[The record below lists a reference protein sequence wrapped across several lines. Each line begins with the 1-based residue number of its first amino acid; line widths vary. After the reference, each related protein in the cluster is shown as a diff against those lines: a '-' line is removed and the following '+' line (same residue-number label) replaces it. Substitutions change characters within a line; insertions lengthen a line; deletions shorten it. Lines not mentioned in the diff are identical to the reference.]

1 MFHRTVV
8 SNFLAE
14 ARKPKPEARF
24 QEPEMESLTRLVT
37 DSLVRHGFDRPI
49 DPRRLQWSRW
59 FRCDSPHSLLVVP
72 SKPGIFALAEE
83 VANLGPI
90 NTDVGTTGHV
100 GTAAPGC
107 PAEQSSAVA
116 STTST
121 PAGTATRPLGGAA
134 LQRCD
139 SLPLKDAASAAE
151 PPVRRMLAIL
161 QFSED
166 DDMAFTLDRMFTRIN
181 PMRDRLA
188 SGLCFLRFVVIEDQ
202 TQRRSICTALNHWI
216 LSSAEKASGLSADF
230 QSSLE
235 FTADRV
241 ATTARVGTDAFG
253 SLPRAESRGP
263 ASEASASRVG
273 RTLLSGSAVSI
284 PSPARATQ
292 PGRET
297 DSAPAPPH
305 PDSGADKN
313 LHCPHPLPSGF

>member
-1 MFHRTVV
+1 
-8 SNFLAE
+8 
-14 ARKPKPEARF
+14 
-24 QEPEMESLTRLVT
+24 MESLTRLVT

-83 VANLGPI
+83 IMPLSPSA
-90 NTDVGTTGHV
+90 DHV
-100 GTAAPGC
+100 GTDAFGSLPRAESRG
-107 PAEQSSAVA
+107 PAEQSSAAA
-116 STTST
+116 STTTNAEVS
-121 PAGTATRPLGGAA
+121 
-134 LQRCD
+134 
-139 SLPLKDAASAAE
+139 KD
-151 PPVRRMLAIL
+151 PTQRRMLAIL

-188 SGLCFLRFVVIEDQ
+188 SKLCFLRFVVIEDQ
-202 TQRRSICTALNHWI
+202 TQRRSICTALNHWM

-241 ATTARVGTDAFG
+241 PAGRVTTD
-253 SLPRAESRGP
+253 
-263 ASEASASRVG
+263 RVG
-273 RTLLSGSAVSI
+273 RTLLSDSANSI
-284 PSPARATQ
+284 PSAAQATQ